1 MKRKYRIKAIQR
13 KDIDVWLEFPF
24 LQYPPK
30 YNVYI
35 VQMRVRWL
43 GWITIKVFDDHDDWE
58 AYSRAANLFEELNKE
73 TL

>member
-1 MKRKYRIKAIQR
+1 MKRKYRIKTTQR
-13 KDIDVWLEFPF
+13 DDIDAWLDFPF

-43 GWITIKVFDDHDDWE
+43 GWITIKVFDDHDEWV
-58 AYSRAANLFEELNKE
+58 AHSRAANLIDELNKE